1 MSEIIEIKIPDIGD
15 FAEVEVIE
23 VSIQPGEQVEA
34 EQTLV
39 VLESDKAS
47 MDIPST
53 AAGIVKE
60 VKLTVGDMVA
70 EGAVVITLEM
80 GADSSAGATEEKAVD
95 APVAEAAAASVVEAV
110 VPDIG
115 DFAEVEVIE
124 VLVQAGDQVEAE
136 QTLVVLESDKASMD
150 VPTTVAGTIQEVKVK
165 VGDKISEGGLIAL
178 LTTASAPAATV
189 VEDKLVV
196 AKAASAPVKAS
207 PQPQAAKAEEPQSVI
222 TLGGKVHAT
231 PSIRRFA
238 RELGV
243 DLTKLGKGS
252 GRKGRILK
260 EDVKS
265 FVKQAMSSAGSAN
278 VQGGAGI
285 PPIPAVNFSKF
296 GEIEEKK
303 LSKIKRLT
311 GVNLSRAWLNLPMV
325 THHDEAD
332 ITEMEAFRKSVKADA
347 EKAGVKVTGLVFIM
361 KAMVAALKQ
370 YPQFNSSLSPDGER
384 LIYKKYFN
392 IGIAVDTPNGL
403 VVPVFKDVDKK
414 SLYELSAEMAVMSAK
429 ARDGKLMPADMQGG
443 CMTISSLGGI
453 GGTAFTPIVNAPE
466 VAILGV
472 TRSSIKP
479 IWNGAEFEPRMMVP
493 LDLTYDHRVIDGAD
507 AARFCVALTQYLGD
521 VRRLLL

>member
-1 MSEIIEIKIPDIGD
+1 MSEIVEIKIPDIGD

-23 VSIQPGEQVEA
+23 VSVQAGDQIEE
-34 EQTLV
+34 EQTLA

-53 AAGIVKE
+53 AAGVVKE
-60 VKLTVGDMVA
+60 VKLAVGDMVS
-70 EGAVVITLEM
+70 EGSVVITLEV
-80 GADSSAGATEEKAVD
+80 G
-95 APVAEAAAASVVEAV
+95 AASAPEIVEESAAPAVEATASAV
-110 VPDIG
+110 YEAKVPDIG
-115 DFAEVEVIE
+115 DFSEVEVIE
-124 VLVQAGDQVEAE
+124 VMVQSGDQVEAE

-150 VPTTVAGTIQEVKVK
+150 VPTEQAGIVQEVKVK
-165 VGDKISEGGLIAL
+165 VGDKISEGDLIAL
-178 LTTASAPAATV
+178 LATTASAPAAEKPV
-189 VEDKLVV
+189 QAEAAPAA
-196 AKAASAPVKAS
+196 AKAA
-207 PQPQAAKAEEPQSVI
+207 PQKPAAAKAPESQTPLTI
-222 TLGGKVHAT
+222 GGSVHAT

-243 DLTKLGKGS
+243 DLVKVGKGS

-265 FVKQAMSSAGSAN
+265 FVKQALAGGGKAA

-285 PPIPAVNFSKF
+285 PPIPAVDFSKF
-296 GEIEEKK
+296 GEIEEQK

-332 ITEMEAFRKSVKADA
+332 ITEMEAFRKSMKAEA

-361 KAMVAALKQ
+361 KALVAAMKQ
-370 YPQFNSSLSPDGER
+370 YPQFNASLSADGES

-403 VVPVFKDVDKK
+403 VVPVFKDVDQK
-414 SLYELSAEMAVMSAK
+414 SLYELSAEMAEISAK
-429 ARDGKLMPADMQGG
+429 ARNGKLMPADMQGG

-479 IWNGAEFEPRMMVP
+479 IWDGSEFAPRLMVP

-507 AARFCVALTQYLGD
+507 AARFCVAVSQYLGD
-521 VRRLLL
+521 IRRLLL